1 MRQAVLALVH
11 HPKAAVR
18 LLPEDLETL
27 AALDEPGADILRTLI
42 ADLRDQPCTSTGQLL
57 ERWRDRPE
65 AERLARLA
73 AAESLIPGDDAAVQ
87 ELRNALSRMQDEQR
101 RRRFD
106 ALLERE
112 RTAGLDP
119 AERGELQELM
129 AGRTGGRNGSPRR

>member
-1 MRQAVLALVH
+1 
-11 HPKAAVR
+11 
-18 LLPEDLETL
+18 
-27 AALDEPGADILRTLI
+27 
-42 ADLRDQPCTSTGQLL
+42 
-57 ERWRDRPE
+57 
-65 AERLARLA
+65 
-73 AAESLIPGDDAAVQ
+73 
-87 ELRNALSRMQDEQR
+87 MQDEQR